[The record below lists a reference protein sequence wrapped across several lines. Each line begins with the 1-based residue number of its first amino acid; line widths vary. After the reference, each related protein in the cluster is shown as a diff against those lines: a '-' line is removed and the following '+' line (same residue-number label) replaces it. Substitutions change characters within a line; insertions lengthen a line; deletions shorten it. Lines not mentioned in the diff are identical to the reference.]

1 MTRPETDQPQHSAD
15 QAASF
20 ANLLQQRPLKL
31 MAEAAGTTACHVV
44 GGALRD
50 TALGLEYRDLD
61 LVVEGAGL
69 SIAQRL
75 ASSLPA
81 RLVELGGDR
90 FAAYRLVAHD
100 LTLDIWDRQGDP
112 LEVDLARRDL
122 TIHSFAVEI
131 SDGAVVD
138 PFLGLADLGNKLL
151 RATSETSFSSDPL
164 RVLRLARF
172 AGQLPGFKTPEPT
185 LELAFDSAAD
195 LVKVAGERIRVELE
209 TLLELP
215 DFLTSAELLV
225 RLALYPGLWQSR
237 SGCGQLEDPA
247 GLINRLHHLE
257 LFLDLA
263 GKRADRAIAR
273 QAILFDQLVSDQE
286 QSATETVES
295 ARQNG
300 LLTRATSKKLNQL
313 LGWVAL
319 PLDTVSQRW
328 YLHRSGSLWP
338 TVTCFLAARDP
349 SFQTEAAFRGYLD
362 GLDALCRDSGAE
374 IFDPEPLISA
384 RDLIDH
390 LDIPEGRMLGQILAT
405 IQRRQVEG
413 GISTR
418 DDALALATEF
428 DLHGSGTKS

>member
-1 MTRPETDQPQHSAD
+1 MTRPETDRPQHSAD

-20 ANLLQQRPLKL
+20 AELLQHRPLKL
-31 MAEAAGTTACHVV
+31 TAAAAGTTPCHLV

-50 TALGLEYRDLD
+50 TVLGLEYRDLD
-61 LVVEGAGL
+61 LVVESNGL

-112 LEVDLARRDL
+112 LAVDLARRDL

-131 SDGAVVD
+131 SSGIVVD
-138 PFLGLADLGNKLL
+138 PFLGLADLGDRLL

-172 AGQLPGFKTPEPT
+172 AGQLPGFKTLEPT
-185 LELAFDSAAD
+185 LRLASDSAAD

-225 RLALYPGLWQSR
+225 RLALYPGLWQPR
-237 SGCGQLEDPA
+237 SGFGQLEDPA
-247 GLINRLHHLE
+247 GLVQRLHHLE

-263 GKRADRAIAR
+263 GERADKAIAR
-273 QAILFDQLVSDQE
+273 QAILFDHLVSDQE

-313 LGWVAL
+313 LGLVAL

-328 YLHRSGSLWP
+328 FLHRSGSLWP

-349 SFQTEAAFRGYLD
+349 SFQTGAAFRGYLD
-362 GLDALCRDSGAE
+362 GLDELCRDSGAE

-384 RDLIDH
+384 TDLIDH
-390 LDIPEGRMLGQILAT
+390 LDIPEGRMLGQILAA

-418 DDALALATEF
+418 NDALALAREF
-428 DLHGSGTKS
+428 ARHRSGTES